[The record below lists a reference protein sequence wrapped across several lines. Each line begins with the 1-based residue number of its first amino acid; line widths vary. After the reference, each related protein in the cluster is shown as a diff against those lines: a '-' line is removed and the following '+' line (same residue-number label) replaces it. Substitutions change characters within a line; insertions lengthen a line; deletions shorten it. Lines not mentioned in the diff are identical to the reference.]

1 MLEAGKFYKFK
12 VTRKTDLGFMLNDG
26 EEEVLMHYRQ
36 AEREYEVDEQISA
49 FIYYDKEGR
58 FCATTKN
65 VYASAVKP
73 GLCEVVEV
81 NEKGLFLD
89 INTSKDVLLSTDF
102 LPYNKELWP
111 DVNEKLYVIL
121 KDKKKSL
128 IAKPIN
134 KEQCLKYKTADV
146 IENMTYE
153 AVINNINKGGYGLIT
168 KDLVYIFVP
177 FIMTRGKHH
186 LGEAVKVKITK
197 IKESDVYGSMIEVK
211 EKQMVDDKKIILD
224 YLLEHNGYMPFTAK
238 SSSEAIEL
246 AFKIS
251 RKAFK
256 RAYGELYKERQIAFD
271 EKGTTLIEKK

>member
-73 GLCEVVEV
+73 GLCQVVEV

-89 INTSKDVLLSTDF
+89 INTSKDVLLSTDY
-102 LPYNKELWP
+102 LPYNRELWP
-111 DVNEKLYVIL
+111 DVDDKLYVIL

-134 KEQCLKYKTADV
+134 KEMCLKNKTADV
-146 IENMTYE
+146 IENMTY
-153 AVINNINKGGYGLIT
+153 AAYINNINKGGYGAIT
-168 KDLVYIFVP
+168 SDFVYIFIP

-186 LGEAVKVKITK
+186 LGELVNVKITK
-197 IKESDVYGSMIEVK
+197 ITASDVYGSLIEVK
-211 EKQMVDDKKIILD
+211 EKQMVDDKAIILA
-224 YLLEHNGYMPFTAK
+224 YLEEHNGFMPFTAK

-256 RAYGELYKERQIAFD
+256 RAYGELYKERKITFD
-271 EKGTTLIEKK
+271 EKGTSLVK